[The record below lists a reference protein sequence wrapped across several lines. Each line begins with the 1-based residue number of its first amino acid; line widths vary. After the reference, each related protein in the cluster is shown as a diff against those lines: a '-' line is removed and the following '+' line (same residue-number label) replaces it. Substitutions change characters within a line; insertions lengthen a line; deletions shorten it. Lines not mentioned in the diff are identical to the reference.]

1 MISVSL
7 FQIRP
12 MDQLKEV
19 NPDGRFWIK
28 LDATDIKAG
37 IFESLKGEWNGDSD
51 LGNGEL
57 QRLRARY
64 DHRKADCDNLFKN
77 NGNMDRLQLEDKI
90 REAADTLLRT
100 DKTFLIKGLQES
112 KEIYR
117 VKFNAPNTPEETLKS
132 LNWEIVEYQVLS
144 QQCQALASQLNN
156 ILPLLNPQSPSL
168 AVAKLRLRQLHNDVT
183 EYLRNTF
190 KKLRQ
195 PPADHVLV
203 ILLSDEKRS
212 RKPYAL
218 PCSYFPYHSLN
229 DAYVRDLTR
238 QLKVEMKNRNL
249 TVVGKCSK
257 L

>member
-28 LDATDIKAG
+28 LDATDIKAE

-57 QRLRARY
+57 QRLRAHY

-90 REAADTLLRT
+90 REEADTLLET

-144 QQCQALASQLNN
+144 QQC
-156 ILPLLNPQSPSL
+156 
-168 AVAKLRLRQLHNDVT
+168 
-183 EYLRNTF
+183 
-190 KKLRQ
+190 
-195 PPADHVLV
+195 
-203 ILLSDEKRS
+203 
-212 RKPYAL
+212 
-218 PCSYFPYHSLN
+218 
-229 DAYVRDLTR
+229 
-238 QLKVEMKNRNL
+238 
-249 TVVGKCSK
+249 
-257 L
+257 